1 MRIRTVGVLLVL
13 ILMAIFLVVNWT
25 AVSQVTTV
33 NLIFKE
39 VQAPLGLIIVVGFAA
54 IVGLMLI
61 YSLVQ
66 QAGTLYEVKAA
77 YKEARQARA
86 MAEEADK
93 SRIAEFRSEVEQR
106 LGRIEALLEARTGEL
121 LQNSRTL
128 EEKFAAFEDEV
139 AAQQQGQKK
148 EVLELVSG
156 GLKDVERRVNE
167 IAAGVNP
174 AAAEAAESG
183 ESKKKKDMFSDLF

>member
-1 MRIRTVGVLLVL
+1 
-13 ILMAIFLVVNWT
+13 MAIFLVVNW
-25 AVSQVTTV
+25 AAISQVTTV

-39 VQAPLGLIIVVGFAA
+39 IEAPLGLIVVVCFAA
-54 IVGLMLI
+54 IVGLLLI

-66 QAGTLYEVKAA
+66 QAGTLYEVKSA

-93 SRIAEFRSEVEQR
+93 SRIAEFRAEIEQR
-106 LGRIEALLEARTGEL
+106 LAKIESLLDARTGEL
-121 LQNSRTL
+121 LQNSKRL
-128 EEKFAAFEDEV
+128 EEQFAAFEDELT
-139 AAQQQGQKK
+139 AQQQGQKK

-174 AAAEAAESG
+174 TAAEAAESG